1 MKTIPKFTVLLI
13 SAALFIFSCQQGPVG
28 SGNNEVTPPAVEEDD
43 EEDVVEVEDPTLMT
57 IANFENSFLT
67 FHEGGGNNK
76 YSIVTNPRKKGVN
89 TSRRC
94 GLVETGSNAW
104 EFIWCEPYGQNF
116 DFTANPPIFKMK
128 VLAPKVGA
136 KVYFKLESSE
146 YASKSQPL
154 EVQNVITTKEGR
166 WEDLTFDFTAMNPD
180 CNRYNKIVIVFDA
193 GVASS
198 GDKWYFDE
206 IRVPNEDLTEIC
218 LFQRWEGNPVLKPVS
233 GKNDWMD
240 THIANAAIIG
250 PEHSIDGNWWMYAR
264 GGNNRNGSN
273 EQIGVFTQSAE
284 TFSPFGPWVPYE
296 NNPVIANGPAGSYD
310 SWRALDSTPVVGKD
324 GITYLYYKARGAD
337 GKSHTACA
345 YSQDG
350 LNFTKLPELWLP
362 NSGPTDAVYH
372 EGKYYIYLG
381 DYVYVTENPLTPEGA
396 DVYPTFAAGG
406 APSNFDDKI
415 FFGNM
420 LFRLKGVDK
429 WFMAYQGS
437 ACQWDYPARFHVA
450 LSDDLINWEK
460 VQNPQPFFSRGKPG
474 TWDQCGIWFPEVIEY
489 EDNLYMFYEGW
500 GKVGYVEDRN
510 APYADGNSS
519 VGIAIASKAD
529 FLKWCGLSE

>member
-1 MKTIPKFTVLLI
+1 
-13 SAALFIFSCQQGPVG
+13 
-28 SGNNEVTPPAVEEDD
+28 
-43 EEDVVEVEDPTLMT
+43 
-57 IANFENSFLT
+57 
-67 FHEGGGNNK
+67 
-76 YSIVTNPRKKGVN
+76 
-89 TSRRC
+89 
-94 GLVETGSNAW
+94 
-104 EFIWCEPYGQNF
+104 
-116 DFTANPPIFKMK
+116 
-128 VLAPKVGA
+128 
-136 KVYFKLESSE
+136 
-146 YASKSQPL
+146 
-154 EVQNVITTKEGR
+154 
-166 WEDLTFDFTAMNPD
+166 MN
-180 CNRYNKIVIVFDA
+180 
-193 GVASS
+193 
-198 GDKWYFDE
+198 
-206 IRVPNEDLTEIC
+206 
-218 LFQRWEGNPVLKPVS
+218 
-233 GKNDWMD
+233 

-350 LNFTKLPELWLP
+350 LNFTKLPELWLE

-381 DYVYVTENPLTPEGA
+381 DYVYVTANPLTPEGA
-396 DVYPTFAAGG
+396 DAYRTFAPGG
-406 APSNFDDKI
+406 APSNFDDKV

-450 LSDDLINWEK
+450 LSDDLIHWEK